1 MQISANTGNQFKVLG
16 NTVFKSIDDLGE
28 WAEDM
33 AFSGVNLVTGED
45 DIEQIEQVS
54 RDIGKDNKIK
64 KREDETPIQYKERL
78 ITNMKKYTDDQGR
91 GLLEREL
98 GFNEFGKSNEF
109 EQKFLETTWGQ
120 VSTSAVQMLTY
131 ALLTRGAGGGVSAG
145 STASTM
151 VGRGLANAAKS
162 PLTYMFGASAS
173 ANSMDEMEKPEF
185 DKVPMWKKQ
194 AFSNLRGSVQ
204 GVLENIGVSGALN
217 GSKVV
222 NKILTRAIGKA
233 GTNATYKTV
242 EKLFENEIKN
252 SLAKGLIRVAGGAL
266 IEGET
271 EIIQEVAD
279 VGLKNLFNT
288 VEKSGVLK
296 EENSPELFGDQQ
308 TDLTVEN
315 LAHVGKVG
323 F

>member
-1 MQISANTGNQFKVLG
+1 
-16 NTVFKSIDDLGE
+16 
-28 WAEDM
+28 
-33 AFSGVNLVTGED
+33 
-45 DIEQIEQVS
+45 
-54 RDIGKDNKIK
+54 
-64 KREDETPIQYKERL
+64 
-78 ITNMKKYTDDQGR
+78 MKKYTDDQGR

-233 GTNATYKTV
+233 GTNATYK
-242 EKLFENEIKN
+242 L
-252 SLAKGLIRVAGGAL
+252 SLIH
-266 IEGET
+266 I
-271 EIIQEVAD
+271 
-279 VGLKNLFNT
+279 
-288 VEKSGVLK
+288 
-296 EENSPELFGDQQ
+296 
-308 TDLTVEN
+308 
-315 LAHVGKVG
+315 
-323 F
+323 